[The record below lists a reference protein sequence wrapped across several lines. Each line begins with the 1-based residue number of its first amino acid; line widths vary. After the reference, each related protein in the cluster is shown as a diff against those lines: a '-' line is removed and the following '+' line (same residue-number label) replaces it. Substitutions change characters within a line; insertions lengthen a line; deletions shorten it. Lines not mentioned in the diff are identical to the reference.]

1 MTACWQLT
9 ALQLTS
15 SSDPLANIQQI
26 RAMLATIPAH
36 RPQLVALPEGALCF
50 DGAVDANQQLK
61 EPLGQGD
68 WQQQIAGLAQEFQ
81 IYLLLGTFPTA
92 LSGTD
97 KFAASSLLFD
107 PEGQLCADYQK
118 IHLFDAD
125 VADGTGS
132 YRESDRTAAGNKIT
146 VAELPDL
153 NLGMAVCYDMR
164 FPGLFQ
170 AMVQQGMTVLAL
182 PSAFTTVTGAAHWHT
197 LLRARA
203 IETQC
208 FVIAPAQTGCHQNGR
223 KTFGHSLIID
233 PWGQILADAGEA
245 PGVISV
251 TIDLTEVTNLR
262 RKMPVQ
268 RHQRFTSELL

>member
-1 MTACWQLT
+1 
-9 ALQLTS
+9 
-15 SSDPLANIQQI
+15 
-26 RAMLATIPAH
+26 
-36 RPQLVALPEGALCF
+36 VA
-50 DGAVDANQQLK
+50 K
-61 EPLGQGD
+61 
-68 WQQQIAGLAQEFQ
+68 
-81 IYLLLGTFPTA
+81 
-92 LSGTD
+92 
-97 KFAASSLLFD
+97 
-107 PEGQLCADYQK
+107 
-118 IHLFDAD
+118 
-125 VADGTGS
+125 
-132 YRESDRTAAGNKIT
+132 
-146 VAELPDL
+146 LPDL

>member
-1 MTACWQLT
+1 MTERWQLT

-15 SSDPLANIQQI
+15 SAFPAENIQQI
-26 RAMLATIPAH
+26 RSLLATIPAH

-61 EPLGQGD
+61 EPLGQGY
-68 WQQQIAGLAQEFQ
+68 WQQQMADLAKEFQ
-81 IYLLLGTFPTA
+81 IYLLLGTFPTEIA
-92 LSGTD
+92 GSD
-97 KFAASSLLFD
+97 KFAASSLLFGPD
-107 PEGQLCADYQK
+107 GELCADYQK

-132 YRESDRTAAGNKIT
+132 YRESERTAAGSKVT
-146 VAELPDL
+146 VAALPGL
-153 NLGMAVCYDMR
+153 HLGMAVCYDMR

-170 AMVQQGMTVLAL
+170 AMVDQGMTVLAL

-208 FVIAPAQTGCHQNGR
+208 FVIAPAQTGCHQQGR
-223 KTFGHSLIID
+223 KTYGHSLIID
-233 PWGQILADAGEA
+233 PWGQILADAGETA
-245 PGVISV
+245 GVISV